1 VTVHILND
9 HKIEDPKKKQLNM
22 PKAIKS
28 PEQRK
33 KKPKEVDNDKAR
45 KTIVRG
51 TMTVSTDDAH
61 KANHDKMLNASVATS
76 LNSTTQSGTTI
87 RTAEHVDVRT
97 CISPTHT
104 QQVMSLSDK
113 HIRADL
119 ILILRSYYTTNNMKH
134 LPHTDI

>member
-33 KKPKEVDNDKAR
+33 RKPKEVDNDKAW

-51 TMTVSTDDAH
+51 TTTVVS
-61 KANHDKMLNASVATS
+61 
-76 LNSTTQSGTTI
+76 
-87 RTAEHVDVRT
+87 
-97 CISPTHT
+97 
-104 QQVMSLSDK
+104 
-113 HIRADL
+113 
-119 ILILRSYYTTNNMKH
+119 IL
-134 LPHTDI
+134 

>member
-1 VTVHILND
+1 
-9 HKIEDPKKKQLNM
+9 M